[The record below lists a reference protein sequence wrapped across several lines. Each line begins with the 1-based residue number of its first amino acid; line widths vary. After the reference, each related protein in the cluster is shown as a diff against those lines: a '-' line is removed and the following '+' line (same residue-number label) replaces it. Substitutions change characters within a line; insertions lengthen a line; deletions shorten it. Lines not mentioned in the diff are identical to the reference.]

1 MKINVAQYLIARM
14 EQLGIKHMFGVA
26 GNYTAPLL
34 NIIHEG
40 KHNINIIRNTNEQV
54 AGFAADGYARLNGP
68 SAVYV
73 TYSVGAFSAI
83 NAIAGSYT
91 EKVPVLIING
101 APTNK
106 EYSIERNA
114 GLTYAHTTGDMVPD
128 IEMYRNITVA
138 AERITNAEQARYQI
152 DSALT
157 AMITYNRPVYLEIT
171 EDVWRKEIE
180 VEGKIKFY
188 KIIIQNLEETEIE
201 VDKPEHGFEIYKK
214 IILNSNLNS
223 GKGAYI
229 TKSNM
234 DEALAAVFEKLATNS
249 KIILWAGIE
258 LQRSKLQDDFKGL
271 LQTINQ
277 NKNKKKYIQYIT
289 TPMSKSV
296 LGENDDY
303 FAGCVTLNQKK
314 VNDLVGDDGLI
325 IGFGAWTIGKDNGN
339 QNIRSEQTIL
349 AAHDGLWVGAKF
361 FPLID
366 LKSFMHAFEEAYIS
380 KLNPTLSERLKRI
393 IEKLKRKNH
402 SNLQLNNNS
411 LSFKQSLDELEPIQI
426 DLPTTNLFKTA
437 SLSDNITYDS
447 FISNI
452 GEFIKDKP
460 VIVDA
465 GFPLIAA
472 QSLKIPNPSHFI
484 AQASWL
490 SIGYSLGGLTGVS
503 EAYPNS
509 RAVCIVGDGAF
520 QETCQ
525 AISDQIVLGHNNVIF
540 VLVNGVYGIEQEI
553 VDPTPFISKN
563 EEEIH
568 QYNILPKWDYV
579 KLNESYGGKGIKVF
593 TIGELENALEEVN
606 NNSCN
611 HYLIE
616 VHVPSTDVPKSIAGK
631 IKDGKDR
638 YIGEDEFE
646 NPSWPPIGVY

>member
-14 EQLGIKHMFGVA
+14 EQLGIKQMFGVA

-40 KHNINIIRNTNEQV
+40 KHNINVIRNTNEQV

-91 EKVPVLIING
+91 EKVPVLLING

-138 AERITNAEQARYQI
+138 AERITNAEQAIYQI

-157 AMITYNRPVYLEIT
+157 AMITYKRPVYLEIT
-171 EDVWRKEIE
+171 EDVWRQKVE
-180 VEGKIKFY
+180 VS
-188 KIIIQNLEETEIE
+188 TW
-201 VDKPEHGFEIYKK
+201 P
-214 IILNSNLNS
+214 LNRLKS

-229 TKSNM
+229 TKSDMMNAM
-234 DEALAAVFEKLATNS
+234 TEVFKKLAEN
-249 KIILWAGIE
+249 KKVILWAGIE
-258 LQRSKLQDDFKGL
+258 LQRSKLQDDFKRL
-271 LQTINQ
+271 LKTINVG
-277 NKNKKKYIQYIT
+277 KKVEDYIQYIT

-296 LGENDDY
+296 MGENDDY

-314 VNDLVGDDGLI
+314 VSDLVGDDGLI

-349 AAHDGLWVGAKF
+349 AAHNGLWVGAKF
-361 FPLID
+361 FPLIT
-366 LKSFMHAFEEAYIS
+366 LKDFIECFEKTYSS
-380 KLNPTLSERLKRI
+380 KDNKELNAKFNEVSTHLLGKKEIQDGVFEHYFNQLKP
-393 IEKLKRKNH
+393 LKVNHLLPHKKRPSKN
-402 SNLQLNNNS
+402 
-411 LSFKQSLDELEPIQI
+411 K
-426 DLPTTNLFKTA
+426 
-437 SLSDNITYDS
+437 ITYDS
-447 FISNI
+447 FIETVGN
-452 GEFIKDKP
+452 FVKDKP
-460 VIVDA
+460 VVVDA

-472 QSLKIPNPSHFI
+472 QSLKIHEQSHFI

-490 SIGYSLGGLTGVS
+490 SIGYSLGALTGVS
-503 EAYPNS
+503 LAFEKE

-525 AISDQIVLGHNNVIF
+525 AISDQIALKQNNVIF
-540 VLVNGVYGIEQEI
+540 VLVNGIYGIEQEI
-553 VDPTPFISKN
+553 VDPRPFIEEPKCN
-563 EEEIH
+563 EVKVHE
-568 QYNILPKWDYV
+568 YNILPKWDYV
-579 KLNESYGGKGIKVF
+579 KLNESYGGKGIRVKNSAD
-593 TIGELENALEEVN
+593 LEKALRAITKDTV
-606 NNSCN
+606 S
-611 HYLIE
+611 HYLVE
-616 VHVPSTDVPKSIAGK
+616 VHIPSTDVPSAIRKK
-631 IKDGKDR
+631 LEDPTDR

-646 NPSWPPIGVY
+646 HSSWPPIGVY